1 MPISAVQF
9 TVLFVSKAD
18 SSFDEPAFLFTGKE
32 VPMGKMYEIKCKV
45 PVAFYVEAETADEA
59 IDTIRSM
66 FSDREDPDYAAVIE
80 DAVNNSLDND
90 MVREFD
96 AIEQK
101 EEA

>member
-1 MPISAVQF
+1 MR
-9 TVLFVSKAD
+9 
-18 SSFDEPAFLFTGKE
+18 
-32 VPMGKMYEIKCKV
+32 KMYKIKCKV

-59 IDTIRSM
+59 IDTIRSI

-101 EEA
+101 DVANVGIIPQHKHYKEKY

>member
-18 SSFDEPAFLFTGKE
+18 SSFDESAFLFTGKE
-32 VPMGKMYEIKCKV
+32 VPMRKMYEIKCKV
-45 PVAFYVEAETADEA
+45 PVAFCAEAETADEA

-90 MVREFD
+90 MLREFD

>member
-1 MPISAVQF
+1 MR
-9 TVLFVSKAD
+9 
-18 SSFDEPAFLFTGKE
+18 
-32 VPMGKMYEIKCKV
+32 KMYKIKCKV
-45 PVAFYVEAETADEA
+45 PAAFYVEAETADEA